1 MEVALYL
8 VVIVMLTRYLA
19 RTGNLTIKLAHSFA
33 KFDRSKGHVNGTSL
47 LI

>member
-1 MEVALYL
+1 MTLYL

-19 RTGNLTIKLAHSFA
+19 RTGNLTIKLAQSFA
-33 KFDRSKGHVNGTSL
+33 KFDRTKAHVNGTFL